1 MTDDRQDLTSLDL
14 TPERR
19 AALTAAI
26 LERTEPILARRRAAR
41 GPVVVLADWLRPALA
56 AAAVVA
62 LIALGALLA
71 ARPSTAEATAPSTAE
86 ALGLTAPMVAWAEAG
101 RTPSLEELVVSLE
114 EESR

>member
-26 LERTEPILARRRAAR
+26 LERAEPILAGRRAAR
-41 GPVVVLADWLRPALA
+41 GPVFVLADWLRPALA

-62 LIALGALLA
+62 LVALGALLGG
-71 ARPSTAEATAPSTAE
+71 RSSTAEETTPSTAE

-101 RTPSLEELVVSLE
+101 HTPSLEELVVSME
-114 EESR
+114 EDSR